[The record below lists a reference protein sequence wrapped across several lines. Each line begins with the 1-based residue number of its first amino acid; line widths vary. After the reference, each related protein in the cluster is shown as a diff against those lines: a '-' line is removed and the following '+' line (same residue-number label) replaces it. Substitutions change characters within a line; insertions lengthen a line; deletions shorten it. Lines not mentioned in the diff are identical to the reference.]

1 MQPRAVV
8 HVGDN
13 PRAKRDEYC
22 QEGSLPGCSHRA
34 KRFPGNDGQQA
45 KEAGEEESGVS
56 GEKAASSSKIIGNPG
71 IRPQAG
77 CHQHAPQDAGEDGDG
92 EGGAAKLA
100 GGEAIRLQQFRLAA
114 FLQTPGHTGPQQ

>member
-1 MQPRAVV
+1 MQIPFDPNNRNRHEQEDYGEYHCRQPVVPVMLIRLHYPDPAKRCEPMQPRAVV

-56 GEKAASSSKIIGNPG
+56 GEKAC
-71 IRPQAG
+71 Q
-77 CHQHAPQDAGEDGDG
+77 
-92 EGGAAKLA
+92 
-100 GGEAIRLQQFRLAA
+100 
-114 FLQTPGHTGPQQ
+114 

>member
-1 MQPRAVV
+1 MVV

-13 PRAKRDEYC
+13 PRAKRDEYR
-22 QEGSLPGCSHRA
+22 QEGSLPGRA
-34 KRFPGNDGQQA
+34 YRTERFPGNDGQQA

-56 GEKAASSSKIIGNPG
+56 GEKAAISSKIIGNPG
-71 IRPQAG
+71 ICPEAD

-92 EGGAAKLA
+92 ECGAAKYA

-114 FLQTPGHTGPQQ
+114 FL